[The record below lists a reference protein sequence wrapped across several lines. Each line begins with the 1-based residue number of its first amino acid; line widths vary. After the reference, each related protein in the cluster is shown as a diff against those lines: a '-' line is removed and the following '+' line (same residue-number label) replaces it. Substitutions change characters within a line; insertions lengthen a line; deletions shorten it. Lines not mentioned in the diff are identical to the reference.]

1 MLKKRV
7 TKLIVATV
15 ILATTIL
22 LTVGGSNV
30 QAHDGGHRNGCEEFG
45 ELASGLAGPEFGQF
59 HRAFS
64 PSAPGANADMVDA
77 VGHVL
82 CD

>member
-7 TKLIVATV
+7 MKLIVATA
-15 ILATTIL
+15 ILAATIL

-30 QAHDGGHRNGCEEFG
+30 QAHDGGHPNGCEEFG
-45 ELASGLAGPEFGQF
+45 ELASGLASPEFGQF

-64 PSAPGANADMVDA
+64 PSASRANADMVDTD
-77 VGHVL
+77 GHVL